1 MTTSLLITCIMP
13 TASRRLFV
21 PLAIGHFLQ
30 QDYSERELV
39 IVDDGTDAV
48 EDLVP
53 EDPRIRYVQV
63 ASGLTLG
70 AKRNRACELAGG
82 EIIVHWD
89 DDDWYPPDRV
99 SRQVEALIT
108 RDADCCGSSRVYYR
122 DPARGRAWEYAYER
136 AGRPWLAGNTLAYRR
151 PAWERNRFREV
162 QVGEDWLFVSSLAA
176 NRIADLCDPSLC
188 VAAIHP
194 GNTSRKRPAG
204 RYWRPIDPGLVD
216 RVVGEAG
223 SGSTAARPAPDP
235 ATHERSID
243 MLTVAKQDDL
253 TMPEYAALNHGLA
266 FPWMRRWEIPF
277 ALTQARLTNTAA
289 VLDCTINPAGFQER
303 LSRLYPH
310 VLYRHWSP
318 VQNGQFA
325 LPLGVP
331 DGAFDRVI
339 CINTLEHLLRSQR
352 ELLIEAMAR
361 KLKPGGWLVLTS
373 DYYFDSSWEQP
384 AFLQAG
390 VMRGDRS
397 EIFNGW
403 NKVTPGEWLELCGRH
418 DLTPLGD
425 TVEEP
430 RENDATL
437 YRQQQP
443 HPHACVGGVFGKKP
457 LAGPPV
463 GKKIVLALLTW
474 NTRDVTIDSVQ
485 AHLREARMLRRLGHE
500 PILCV
505 CDNGSTDGLA
515 DGLRAVEPQIDIP
528 HTFILNP
535 SNFGNSI
542 ARNQIIDFMLESDA
556 DYLLMMDGDIEIV
569 PFSSF
574 AMLRYLE
581 NNGRRLGC
589 IGADSSGQTPR
600 RERAS
605 RYLYSVDGCRIET
618 TNLVAWT
625 QYGMFRR
632 AVFEEGIRFDETKP
646 FDGSGWGFE
655 DNDLAFQMDVKG
667 YLNHRFMGMTYLHR
681 DARSSLRIMRERG
694 IDVVTLY
701 DQRKKYVIDK
711 WAGVPQI
718 NGGPLTL
725 LRKVSM

>member
-1 MTTSLLITCIMP
+1 
-13 TASRRLFV
+13 
-21 PLAIGHFLQ
+21 
-30 QDYSERELV
+30 
-39 IVDDGTDAV
+39 
-48 EDLVP
+48 
-53 EDPRIRYVQV
+53 
-63 ASGLTLG
+63 
-70 AKRNRACELAGG
+70 
-82 EIIVHWD
+82 
-89 DDDWYPPDRV
+89 
-99 SRQVEALIT
+99 
-108 RDADCCGSSRVYYR
+108 
-122 DPARGRAWEYAYER
+122 
-136 AGRPWLAGNTLAYRR
+136 
-151 PAWERNRFREV
+151 
-162 QVGEDWLFVSSLAA
+162 
-176 NRIADLCDPSLC
+176 
-188 VAAIHP
+188 
-194 GNTSRKRPAG
+194 
-204 RYWRPIDPGLVD
+204 
-216 RVVGEAG
+216 
-223 SGSTAARPAPDP
+223 
-235 ATHERSID
+235 
-243 MLTVAKQDDL
+243 
-253 TMPEYAALNHGLA
+253 
-266 FPWMRRWEIPF
+266 
-277 ALTQARLTNTAA
+277 
-289 VLDCTINPAGFQER
+289 
-303 LSRLYPH
+303 
-310 VLYRHWSP
+310 
-318 VQNGQFA
+318 
-325 LPLGVP
+325 
-331 DGAFDRVI
+331 
-339 CINTLEHLLRSQR
+339 
-352 ELLIEAMAR
+352 
-361 KLKPGGWLVLTS
+361 
-373 DYYFDSSWEQP
+373 
-384 AFLQAG
+384 
-390 VMRGDRS
+390 
-397 EIFNGW
+397 
-403 NKVTPGEWLELCGRH
+403 
-418 DLTPLGD
+418 
-425 TVEEP
+425 
-430 RENDATL
+430 
-437 YRQQQP
+437 
-443 HPHACVGGVFGKKP
+443 
-457 LAGPPV
+457 
-463 GKKIVLALLTW
+463 
-474 NTRDVTIDSVQ
+474 
-485 AHLREARMLRRLGHE
+485 MLRRLGHE